1 MVDHLQMDID
11 DQRTNVCISYS
22 YVRTHLVLIMDGMQN
37 DWTALMA
44 ATKNGHVEV
53 VYYLVDHGAK
63 VDLQKR
69 VGYSMSNSETVTIV
83 DSILISIHRMG

>member
-53 VYYLVDHGAK
+53 LVVHGAK

-69 VGYSMSNSETVTIV
+69 VGYYVQ
-83 DSILISIHRMG
+83 